1 MAAQQKSQREPAAA
15 MPAPMLDVQGF
26 FAANQKAGERFTSG
40 ALDFSSEMM
49 RFAGNRLRRDLD
61 TWQALCACKT
71 PADMV
76 DVEFGYA
83 RTMLDD
89 YLKEASKLMDMA
101 TKVGADSLSVFDEH
115 ARSLLGRR

>member
-1 MAAQQKSQREPAAA
+1 MAAQQKSEREQVTA
-15 MPAPMLDVQGF
+15 MAAPMLDVQSF
-26 FAANQKAGERFTSG
+26 LAANQKAGERFTSG
-40 ALDFSSEMM
+40 ALDFSNEMM
-49 RFAGNRLRRDLD
+49 RFAGNRLRRDVD

-83 RTMLDD
+83 RAMLDD

-101 TKVGADSLSVFDEH
+101 TKVGTDSLSVFDEH
-115 ARSLLGRR
+115 ARGVLGR